1 MKLEFSEG
9 KNTLCLPHKTDVAQ
23 SQTQKQR
30 SKRTETKSTKRKNER
45 GNHLCVPG
53 KMNMIFLG
61 TVAQPC
67 ACHAEWTLHNSL
79 VAAGKNMFLE
89 FEKNT
94 FCFHGTGLL
103 KGRSDDPSDGET

>member
-53 KMNMIFLG
+53 KMNMIFFGDGRATLRLPRRMD
-61 TVAQPC
+61 VAQFIGGC
-67 ACHAEWTLHNSL
+67 R
-79 VAAGKNMFLE
+79 
-89 FEKNT
+89 EK
-94 FCFHGTGLL
+94 HVP
-103 KGRSDDPSDGET
+103 RI